1 MGVLN
6 HLFGSSESVAEDIE
20 AESLQKKWKE
30 YLSTVPKKKAII
42 ERFKGDLKDQ
52 QELKRLLT
60 LELVDISDEEKEE
73 SGLISDLEALEHSE
87 KIKRVHKL
95 EQCLGYA
102 ETKYEYVYQLLHHV
116 HSILRSQIHLLKNLA
131 DSKKPEKI
139 IEHLKAQLE
148 LEIEIIK
155 KIEQIGT
162 FHDLFLALVRG
173 EQIIKGMD
181 EREKRLLKKMER
193 GMSKI
198 FSNEKKE
205 GVAYEWAMDV
215 FDGIEDKVHEA
226 VAEGRLD
233 YHPDMDF
240 EFANR
245 PEFVDLV
252 RECIQRLKKKDVSE
266 QMINVFVH
274 LFREWYNHGRD

>member
-95 EQCLGYA
+95 EQCP
-102 ETKYEYVYQLLHHV
+102 H
-116 HSILRSQIHLLKNLA
+116 
-131 DSKKPEKI
+131 
-139 IEHLKAQLE
+139 
-148 LEIEIIK
+148 
-155 KIEQIGT
+155 
-162 FHDLFLALVRG
+162 
-173 EQIIKGMD
+173 
-181 EREKRLLKKMER
+181 RL
-193 GMSKI
+193 
-198 FSNEKKE
+198 
-205 GVAYEWAMDV
+205 
-215 FDGIEDKVHEA
+215 
-226 VAEGRLD
+226 
-233 YHPDMDF
+233 
-240 EFANR
+240 
-245 PEFVDLV
+245 
-252 RECIQRLKKKDVSE
+252 
-266 QMINVFVH
+266 
-274 LFREWYNHGRD
+274 